1 MGITS
6 RCSREGGKR
15 TDEIQQ
21 IRSIRDDTTNT
32 PWSNRCIPLLL
43 VLFFVCSVASRNLGL
58 FNAKHDD
65 LLSSTLTPEQVHLT
79 VNEHGY
85 SPEEEYQYI
94 QQCVEKCMQT
104 RTESKSN
111 RLDNGRDNCIQLH
124 CRIYE

>member
-1 MGITS
+1 MVKQMHS
-6 RCSREGGKR
+6 F
-15 TDEIQQ
+15 
-21 IRSIRDDTTNT
+21 
-32 PWSNRCIPLLL
+32 LL
-43 VLFFVCSVASRNLGL
+43 VLVFVCSVASRNLGL

-65 LLSSTLTPEQVHLT
+65 LLTSTLTPEQVHLT